1 MVSGILTVLAAL
13 AGIVLLVLG
22 FRYLLERR
30 TLSWQN
36 KLLMQSVEES
46 RNIYKTMRG
55 WRHDYHSHL
64 QALKAY
70 LAEGRLAEAQQYLN
84 NLETDLDEI
93 RPLFE
98 SENASLDAVLNSKLS
113 LAMSRNIE
121 VRYKVEAP
129 PIQTVSDIDLC
140 VVIGNLLDNAMEAC
154 EGMPEAGRGE
164 AGKFI
169 RVYIG
174 VFREQLYISVVNST
188 AEHVRRLDEEY
199 ISQKRGNHG
208 HGLLRIDRVVKKY
221 DGFINRKNEPGVF
234 ATEIMLPL

>member
-64 QALKAY
+64 QTLKAY

-129 PIQTVSDIDLC
+129 PIRTVSDIDLC

-154 EGMPEAGRGE
+154 EGMPEDGREG

-199 ISQKRGNHG
+199 ISKKRGNHG

-234 ATEIMLPL
+234 ATEILLPL

>member
-1 MVSGILTVLAAL
+1 M
-13 AGIVLLVLG
+13 
-22 FRYLLERR
+22 
-30 TLSWQN
+30 
-36 KLLMQSVEES
+36 
-46 RNIYKTMRG
+46 
-55 WRHDYHSHL
+55 
-64 QALKAY
+64 
-70 LAEGRLAEAQQYLN
+70 
-84 NLETDLDEI
+84 
-93 RPLFE
+93 
-98 SENASLDAVLNSKLS
+98 NSKLS

-121 VRYKVEAP
+121 VRYKVEVP

-199 ISQKRGNHG
+199 ISKKRGNHG

>member
-70 LAEGRLAEAQQYLN
+70 LAEGGLQ
-84 NLETDLDEI
+84 
-93 RPLFE
+93 
-98 SENASLDAVLNSKLS
+98 
-113 LAMSRNIE
+113 
-121 VRYKVEAP
+121 
-129 PIQTVSDIDLC
+129 
-140 VVIGNLLDNAMEAC
+140 
-154 EGMPEAGRGE
+154 
-164 AGKFI
+164 
-169 RVYIG
+169 
-174 VFREQLYISVVNST
+174 
-188 AEHVRRLDEEY
+188 RRSS
-199 ISQKRGNHG
+199 I
-208 HGLLRIDRVVKKY
+208 
-221 DGFINRKNEPGVF
+221 
-234 ATEIMLPL
+234 